1 MKQKATSDT
10 RDIETLLTENEL
22 EESVDSVDSVEATA
36 QQVSFSDLQKLPL
49 MWQLQQRAEV
59 SGSVHDGSEE
69 FVKKG
74 VY

>member
-10 RDIETLLTENEL
+10 RDIETPLTENEL
-22 EESVDSVDSVEATA
+22 EESVEATA

>member
-22 EESVDSVDSVEATA
+22 EESVEATA

-69 FVKKG
+69 FVKNG

>member
-1 MKQKATSDT
+1 MQRRHKKID
-10 RDIETLLTENEL
+10 
-22 EESVDSVDSVEATA
+22 SVDSVDSVEATA

>member
-1 MKQKATSDT
+1 MSMKQKATSDT

-22 EESVDSVDSVEATA
+22 EESVEATA

>member
-22 EESVDSVDSVEATA
+22 EESVDSVEATA